1 MENKMFLTVLG
12 LQAALSILTI
22 LALMAK
28 PAHAESVQNPIQNI
42 TPKVTWVWSSTSVE
56 VNNATSALASGHPAR
71 AVRFASAVTT
81 ENQADRLLASHNLC
95 LAHLAQRDVTTA
107 EAHCRAA
114 LLMPSTALVI
124 YRRGA
129 LVTTQDHATS
139 QERALDLAQIVRANI
154 SAAYGVTL
162 VENFADPE
170 LRADLW

>member
-22 LALMAK
+22 LALLTQ
-28 PAHAESVQNPIQNI
+28 PAHAESAHNPLHDI
-42 TPKVTWVWSSTSVE
+42 TWVWSSTSAE

-71 AVRFASAVTT
+71 AVRFASAVTA
-81 ENQADRLLASHNLC
+81 ENPTDRLLASQNLC
-95 LAHLAQRDVTTA
+95 LAHLARRDVTTA
-107 EAHCRAA
+107 ETHCRAA

-124 YRRGA
+124 HRRGA
-129 LVTTQDHATS
+129 LVTTDGLPRS
-139 QERALDLAQIVRANI
+139 KDRALDLADIVRANI

>member
-12 LQAALSILTI
+12 LQAALSVLTI
-22 LALMAK
+22 LALLAK
-28 PAHAESVQNPIQNI
+28 PAHAESGHNPIQNI
-42 TPKVTWVWSSTSVE
+42 TWVWSSTSVE

-81 ENQADRLLASHNLC
+81 ENPTDRLLTAHNLC

-107 EAHCRAA
+107 ETHCRTA
-114 LLMPSTALVI
+114 LLMPSTALVTD
-124 YRRGA
+124 RRGA
-129 LVTTQDHATS
+129 LVTTDGLPKS
-139 QERALDLAQIVRANI
+139 KNRALDLAHIVRANI